1 MVSINPN
8 QTMVTMTARL
18 LLACAAIL
26 SSFAHAFIPSTM
38 ATTGVAI
45 SSSRIFYKDDNADT
59 LVTAKAQVVE
69 PRTLV
74 IKKKPTIYPLS
85 SLQELYDF
93 LLEDDRLTAVK

>member
-1 MVSINPN
+1 
-8 QTMVTMTARL
+8 MTTPAWL
-18 LLACAAIL
+18 VVICAMIL
-26 SSFAHAFIPSTM
+26 TSFAHAFMPSTM
-38 ATTGVAI
+38 TSTGQQVLVAIGI
-45 SSSRIFYKDDNADT
+45 SSSRIFYKDDDSDSLA
-59 LVTAKAQVVE
+59 TAKTQVVE